1 MFFYFKRVF
10 DLIIAF
16 LFFVLVLPLLFIASL
31 SILIIDLQSPF
42 FIQERSGLYGKK
54 INIYKLKTMKF
65 INGHKKVTILGKIL
79 RLSKIDELPQLINV
93 LNKDMSLVGPRPLP
107 EEIEKKIANSI
118 KIKRRNIL
126 PGITGM
132 SQINYTGKNRKLDQ
146 KINLD
151 LQYIDNYNLYN
162 YFKILLKTPLV
173 LVSRFFKNKSSIIK

>member
-93 LNKDMSLVGPRPLP
+93 LNKDMSMVGPRPLP
-107 EEIEKKIANSI
+107 EEIEKKIKSSSI
-118 KIKRRNIL
+118 TKRRKDL

-132 SQINYTGKNRKLDQ
+132 SQINYTGKTRTLDE
-146 KINLD
+146 KIILD
-151 LQYIDNYNLYN
+151 MKFVDNYNLNN
-162 YFKILLKTPLV
+162 YFRILFMTPFV
-173 LVSRFFKNKSSIIK
+173 MISRFFKNKSSIIK